1 MLSMISKIHIKNTAT
16 FGPSPEEMA
25 DLAEINFIYGSN
37 GTGKTTISRVIADEL
52 AYPDSVLTWSSAS
65 RLKTLVYNRDFV
77 ENNFNQPDELKGIF
91 TLGENVK
98 TTLNQI
104 EIANN
109 DLASINDDIT
119 NLKTTLEGDESS
131 RGKVGELQK
140 LEEEFTEKCWVLKQK
155 YDETFQ
161 EAFKGY
167 RGRKQDFK
175 VKLINESTNN
185 SADSFLL
192 AELKRKAETVFGD
205 TPQQEEILIIPDWKN
220 LLIHETN
227 PILKKKVIGK
237 SDVDIA
243 AMIQKLGSSD
253 WVKDGRKFY
262 DPEERVCPFCQ
273 QDTDV
278 SLEKSLNEYFDETF
292 EIDSAA
298 INRLHEGYKSDSLS
312 LLQNLQMVLT
322 SPSKFLNKEKLQT
335 ECDLLESK
343 VTSNTQ
349 RIEEKQRE
357 PSRLIELISLKNNSD
372 TIKAHLDTAN
382 AAIRE
387 HNTMV
392 SNLRVEKSDLTQQVW
407 RYLLDHEIKEDL
419 ANYSSK
425 KKDIKKAINS
435 INEQIGKKNTD
446 KHKKEQEIKDL
457 ERDTTSIQPTIDD
470 INSFLK
476 SFGFQGFELA
486 KSNRER
492 FYKIQRPDGSDAKET
507 LSEGEQNFIAFL
519 YFYHLLKGSESESG
533 ITSDRVVVFDDPVSS
548 LDSDILFIVSSLIKE
563 LFDDV
568 RNQGGTIKQV
578 IVLTHNVYFH
588 KEVSFNSKRQSEQRL
603 KDETFWVVRKSNQM
617 SKIVK
622 YDTNPIKTAYELLW
636 NEVRDKS
643 RDNLSIQNTLRRI
656 LENYFK
662 ILGGV
667 NPDDI
672 YVKFEGR
679 EKQICKSLFSWVN
692 DGSHSAH
699 DSLYIS
705 IDDSVVQSYLDVFKQ
720 IFEKTKQ
727 IAHYE
732 MMMGKK

>member
-1 MLSMISKIHIKNTAT
+1 
-16 FGPSPEEMA
+16 MA
-25 DLAEINFIYGSN
+25 AVNFVYGSN
-37 GTGKTTISRVIADEL
+37 GTGKTTISRLIANEID
-52 AYPDSVLTWSSAS
+52 YPDCQISWHGTTP
-65 RLKTLVYNRDFV
+65 LKTLVYNRDFV
-77 ENNFNQPDELKGIF
+77 EKNFNQPDELKGIF
-91 TLGENVK
+91 TLGEK
-98 TTLNQI
+98 DKATLEQI
-104 EIANN
+104 ETANN

-119 NLKTTLEGDESS
+119 NLRTTLGGDESS
-131 RGKVGELQK
+131 GGKVGELQE
-140 LEEEFTEKCWVLKQK
+140 LEEEFTEKCWALKQK

-161 EAFKGY
+161 EAFKGF

-175 VKLINESTNN
+175 VKLINESTIN
-185 SADSFLL
+185 SAASVPL

-205 TPQQEEILIIPDWKN
+205 TPQQEEILVIPDWKN

-243 AMIQKLGSSD
+243 AMILKLGNSD
-253 WVKDGRKFY
+253 WVKEGREFY
-262 DPEERVCPFCQ
+262 DPEERICPFCQ

-292 EIDSAA
+292 EADSAA
-298 INRLHEGYKSDSLS
+298 ISKLQGDYESDSLS
-312 LLQNLQMVLT
+312 LLQNLQTVLA

-335 ECDLLESK
+335 EYDLLESK
-343 VTSNTQ
+343 ANSNTQ

-357 PSRLIELISLKNNSD
+357 PSRQMELKSLKNNLD
-372 TIKAHLDTAN
+372 AIKTHLDTAN
-382 AAIRE
+382 TAIRE
-387 HNTMV
+387 HNTIA
-392 SNLRVEKSDLTQQVW
+392 SNLRVQKSDLTQRVW

-425 KKDIKKAINS
+425 KEEFKKAIDN
-435 INEQIGKKNTD
+435 INEQIGKKNTE
-446 KHKKEQEIKDL
+446 KHKKAQEIKDL

-486 KSNRER
+486 KSDRER

-507 LSEGEQNFIAFL
+507 LSEGEENFIAFL
-519 YFYHLLKGSESESG
+519 YFYHLLRGSESESG

-548 LDSDILFIVSSLIKE
+548 LDSDILFIVSSLIKKI
-563 LFDDV
+563 FDDV
-568 RNQGGTIKQV
+568 RTKTGTVKQV
-578 IVLTHNVYFH
+578 FVLTHNVYFH
-588 KEVSFNSKRQSEQRL
+588 KEVSFNSRRQAEQKL

-636 NEVRDKS
+636 KEVSDKN

-705 IDDSVVQSYLDVFKQ
+705 IDDSVVESYIDVFKQ
-720 IFEKTKQ
+720 IFEKTDQ

-732 MMMGKK
+732 MMMGKELI